1 MSWKD
6 FGLRLRALLFR
17 HRMDEELQDE
27 LLFHIEMQARKNRCH
42 DVSPSEANR
51 QARLQFGSVVRAMEE
66 CREVRGISSI
76 EILAKDLRFAFRMLR
91 KSTSFSVIAVFTLGL
106 GIGANTSIFTVINA
120 ILFRPLPV
128 ESPRQLV
135 NVYNSSSGEILDHL
149 PLAYPDYLDY
159 RDNSKTLLGLV
170 GFAPNFL
177 ALDNQGESEMI
188 TAEAVSTNY
197 FDVLGVR
204 PSLGRTFD
212 DSKDFAA
219 SSYPAIVLSYNTWQ
233 RKFGADPATIGKL
246 VHLNG
251 NLVTIIGVA
260 PPNFSGLLRGL
271 SPGLWLPVSMDPVLH
286 LGDPVQD
293 RGSQWLFVTGRLK
306 PGVTSGQAQAEL
318 KTIAERLA
326 LQYPNSNKNRG
337 AIVIPTNQVKILPEI
352 DGALYAA
359 SFVVLAFVGLILL
372 IACANIAGML
382 LARASVRK
390 KEITLRLALGAS
402 RPRLI
407 RQLLTESL
415 LLSLFG
421 GGLSLLLSA
430 VFDRMLSSALDGLHL
445 VVPVQIGLGLTLD
458 IRVFAFTLV
467 VVTFATLLFG
477 FVPAFRASRVSLSS
491 ALNEES
497 GAAGGGRSKHRALK
511 LLVVGQVATSLLLL
525 ICAGLSLRS
534 MKNAFRVD
542 PGFKP
547 EGVITASFFPSFAG
561 LNVHQARNYYDELTS
576 RVAQFPGVQSV
587 SLAERLPLTFVIQ
600 VTTCAPQSKDTG
612 PSDKWQSV
620 DRSGVGAGYF
630 RTMQIPILRGREFSE
645 QDNASSPLVVIV
657 NQTLANLFWPGQDP
671 IGKKVRF
678 GSDDKYSEVVGVA
691 RDGKYRTLGELPRP
705 YIYRPAIQQGNPDLT
720 LVARVYGDTRPAFA
734 AIRDYARQ
742 LDSQIPVMQLQPLED
757 KTSVS
762 LLLPRTGAALFGMLG
777 LLGLV
782 LAAVGLYGVIAY
794 TASQRT
800 REIGIRMAL
809 GAKPREILRLIL
821 GQGLAL
827 TLVGIGFGLAAAFAA
842 TRLLSIMLYGIS
854 PTDALTFVEISLF
867 LLLIALTASFIP
879 ARRAMR
885 LDPMVA
891 LRHE

>member
-1 MSWKD
+1 
-6 FGLRLRALLFR
+6 
-17 HRMDEELQDE
+17 
-27 LLFHIEMQARKNRCH
+27 
-42 DVSPSEANR
+42 
-51 QARLQFGSVVRAMEE
+51 
-66 CREVRGISSI
+66 
-76 EILAKDLRFAFRMLR
+76 
-91 KSTSFSVIAVFTLGL
+91 
-106 GIGANTSIFTVINA
+106 
-120 ILFRPLPV
+120 
-128 ESPRQLV
+128 
-135 NVYNSSSGEILDHL
+135 
-149 PLAYPDYLDY
+149 
-159 RDNSKTLLGLV
+159 
-170 GFAPNFL
+170 
-177 ALDNQGESEMI
+177 
-188 TAEAVSTNY
+188 
-197 FDVLGVR
+197 
-204 PSLGRTFD
+204 
-212 DSKDFAA
+212 
-219 SSYPAIVLSYNTWQ
+219 
-233 RKFGADPATIGKL
+233 
-246 VHLNG
+246 
-251 NLVTIIGVA
+251 
-260 PPNFSGLLRGL
+260 
-271 SPGLWLPVSMDPVLH
+271 
-286 LGDPVQD
+286 
-293 RGSQWLFVTGRLK
+293 
-306 PGVTSGQAQAEL
+306 
-318 KTIAERLA
+318 
-326 LQYPNSNKNRG
+326 
-337 AIVIPTNQVKILPEI
+337 
-352 DGALYAA
+352 
-359 SFVVLAFVGLILL
+359 
-372 IACANIAGML
+372 
-382 LARASVRK
+382 
-390 KEITLRLALGAS
+390 
-402 RPRLI
+402 
-407 RQLLTESL
+407 
-415 LLSLFG
+415 
-421 GGLSLLLSA
+421 
-430 VFDRMLSSALDGLHL
+430 
-445 VVPVQIGLGLTLD
+445 VQIGLGLTLD

-477 FVPAFRASRVSLSS
+477 LVPAFRASRVSLSS